1 MCNLSNPTLRAFEGF
16 MDLVDLIE
24 EKRFI
29 GQEFLA
35 WLWFKSEERGG
46 SIALPERGD
55 ILVVF
60 EKHMLLEYGEGPES
74 EKLICRGLQTELREA
89 RAGLALGKKP
99 EQARIKI
106 GSDDYEFSITLN
118 AATMEFRSVR
128 LPKTAGAGDGDGDDP
143 ESFEGQVLE
152 RISLF
157 EEGIELVNELFRL
170 FINIRTSN
178 GWPDELVK
186 IRSWVQAGAELA
198 GV

>member
-1 MCNLSNPTLRAFEGF
+1 

-24 EKRFI
+24 EKRFV

-46 SIALPERGD
+46 SIELPGRGD
-55 ILVVF
+55 IEVTF
-60 EKHMLLEYGEGPES
+60 EKHMLLEYGNGPES
-74 EKLICRGLQTELREA
+74 EKLICRGLQTELKEA

-106 GSDDYEFSITLN
+106 SSNDYEFSITLT

-128 LPKTAGAGDGDGDDP
+128 LPKTAGAGDGDGDDH

-157 EEGIELVNELFRL
+157 EEGTELVNELFRL
-170 FINIRTSN
+170 FISIRASN
-178 GWPDELVK
+178 SWSDELVK
-186 IRSWVQAGAELA
+186 VRAWVHSGAELA